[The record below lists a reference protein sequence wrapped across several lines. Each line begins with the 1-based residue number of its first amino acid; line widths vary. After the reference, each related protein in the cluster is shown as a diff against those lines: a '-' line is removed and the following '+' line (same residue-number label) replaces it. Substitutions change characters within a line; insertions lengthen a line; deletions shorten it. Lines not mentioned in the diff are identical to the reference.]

1 VRCIRGRGRAGGPIA
16 EEMQTL
22 ESREREMAVSGQDKT
37 RAVEQAARLLCRDDP
52 ESRQA
57 LGVLWDVAFDEG
69 RLAALDE
76 LQDRFCVCMK

>member
-1 VRCIRGRGRAGGPIA
+1 
-16 EEMQTL
+16 
-22 ESREREMAVSGQDKT
+22 MAVSGQDKT
-37 RAVEQAARLLCRDDP
+37 RAVEQAARLLGRDDP

-57 LGVLWDVAFDEG
+57 LGSLWDVAFDEG